1 MTEDKNKIIE
11 NLKAANCN
19 DSLIKEFFQ
28 LKTDGKLRLLSQ
40 HRKNLLEA
48 LHKNQKQIDCLDYLI
63 FNIEKYKGEINGTY
77 KS

>member
-1 MTEDKNKIIE
+1 MINNKNMIEDKNKIIE
-11 NLKAANCN
+11 NLKDANCN
-19 DSLIKEFFQ
+19 DSLIKEFLQ

-63 FNIEKYKGEINGTY
+63 FNIENTKEK
-77 KS
+77 